1 MPPRRKPPQPTYV
14 IDEEFTAMDTT
25 ALKSNLATYRERFN
39 DFKSKRNYIQMDRDM
54 VQGFY
59 DNTRKE
65 IEDLK
70 IQIINKETE
79 SQKLEE
85 EHQMEVR
92 VYLHKVKQ
100 LEYEQEKTNKEIEND
115 GEDAKKKETEYF
127 DQRLTDMTK
136 DKLKLKSEYTTKEKD
151 NIISVT
157 KLEERNDKTYDVYEK
172 QFNLKLK
179 DLIAKY
185 ESRLVKLREELE
197 LKLKVEIHE
206 LEERKNLHIN
216 ELINNHEKAF
226 AELKKYYNDITAE
239 NLNLIKS
246 QKVIVKFLVFL
257 LKNS

>member
-1 MPPRRKPPQPTYV
+1 
-14 IDEEFTAMDTT
+14 
-25 ALKSNLATYRERFN
+25 
-39 DFKSKRNYIQMDRDM
+39 MDRDM

-65 IEDLK
+65 VDELK
-70 IQIINKETE
+70 IQISNKETE
-79 SQKLEE
+79 AQKLEE
-85 EHQMEVR
+85 DHQMEVR

-100 LEYEQEKTNKEIEND
+100 LEYEQEKTNKDIEND
-115 GEDAKKKETEYF
+115 GEGAKNFETDNF

-136 DKLKLKSEYTTKEKD
+136 DKLKLKSNYMDQEKQ
-151 NIISVT
+151 NIVNVT
-157 KLEERNDKTYDVYEK
+157 KQEEKNQKVIETYEK
-172 QFNLKLK
+172 EFNTKLK

-185 ESRLVKLREELE
+185 ESRLAKLREELD

-239 NLNLIKS
+239 NLALIKS
-246 QKVIVKFLVFL
+246 QKVIKKTKLGIL
-257 LKNS
+257 LNFS